1 MKFSFHRLTLVA
13 LLALLALLAAAI
25 PASAQNVPGTWELTP
40 YGGVMFGQQ
49 IFQSGNTTV
58 DVDNAGTFGARLAY
72 NLTPAFGVEFGYGHT
87 SANLN
92 ATNYK
97 PFGGGSGKI
106 GHLAQDSFELDGLWH
121 WGSPRASGYFL
132 LGAGLM
138 SMNPSVDGAATS
150 SSTPFTWSL
159 GLGGKWSITP
169 SAAIRV
175 EGRFRSTSLSN
186 TTSQGVWCDFY
197 YCYAYSSSWYS
208 NGEITGGVTF
218 RFGK

>member
-1 MKFSFHRLTLVA
+1 MKFSFHRLTLV
-13 LLALLALLAAAI
+13 ALLALLAAAI